1 LFVAGYPDGGIE
13 LFFCKK
19 KNHEEVIMLKGK
31 RLLLF
36 VVFTFLLSISVTAW
50 AAVGPQYIITV
61 VAGLGGKITPTTV
74 TVTTGTNKTFTIKP
88 LKGYHLAEMKI
99 NGEAVFKDR
108 KDASIPND
116 GSDPPIPSDASLI
129 RSGTTKVYKYHFT
142 GISKDHSLEAI
153 FEPDTFSLEISKVG
167 VGSGKVASL
176 PEGVDCG
183 DDCIGIFSYNTP
195 VILTV
200 EEDEGSTFDGWS
212 GKCKGGNRTCTVKM
226 TKASAATAR
235 FARVYELS
243 VDITGNGTVK
253 SSPGGIICGTDCMDL
268 YKENTVV
275 KLKAIAAEGS
285 KTSGWAGCTT
295 SSGAACT
302 VVMDG
307 TKNVT
312 ASFVPK
318 GLPEIP
324 LYTELNFDNLPES
337 KILDTPS
344 VIPKRNLTAGHCY
357 LESFAVQMAYIV
369 PSVTMEEVFTFAGLG
384 AALSYDSFNKGFTSS
399 PQKDWT
405 WPLQKRAYEN
415 YGVRF
420 VIGFS
425 SGMSN
430 EYLKGAYAMLSH
442 ASGEEALKNLKAV
455 INSGRSVQVHIDLS
469 YLPNSTFMPGAS
481 HFIIITGYD
490 ADAVYWTDPEP
501 DYIDFPI
508 DPREYVNVKIPLQN
522 FMEAWEQAGQVG
534 KGSFV
539 CTGPYWMLFLE
550 EKEYSQIKKKS
561 VSEILAMQKALSAN
575 NASVIEKYLNTNIS
589 NTPWQKIWTAK
600 RLFADYL
607 IDNNFIAAGNM
618 YKSLADDYWN
628 CMQLSLNEQR
638 IKLDTVIKPKEIEAR
653 SLY

>member
-1 LFVAGYPDGGIE
+1 
-13 LFFCKK
+13 
-19 KNHEEVIMLKGK
+19 MLKGK
-31 RLLLF
+31 IFFLLLAF
-36 VVFTFLLSISVTAW
+36 IWLMLISITAW
-50 AAVGPQYIITV
+50 GASGPQYIITV
-61 VAGLGGKITPTTV
+61 LTGPGGKITPATATV
-74 TVTTGTNKTFTIKP
+74 DSGTNKTFSIKP

-99 NGEAVFKDR
+99 NGETVFEDR

-129 RSGTTKVYKYHFT
+129 RSGTTKVYKYHFI

-183 DDCIGIFSYNTP
+183 DDCIGIFPYNTP

-235 FARVYELS
+235 FARVYDLS

-295 SSGAACT
+295 SSGASCT

-318 GLPEIP
+318 GVPEIP

-337 KILDTPS
+337 KILDTPI

-420 VIGFS
+420 VLGFS

-442 ASGEEALKNLKAV
+442 ANGEEALKILKAV
-455 INSGRSVQVHIDLS
+455 INSGRSVQVHIDLA

-508 DPREYVNVKIPLQN
+508 DASEYVNVKIPIGK

-561 VSEILAMQKALSAN
+561 VSEILAMQKALSVN

-589 NTPWQKIWTAK
+589 NTQWQKIWTAK
-600 RLFADYL
+600 RLYADYL

-653 SLY
+653 TLY

>member
-1 LFVAGYPDGGIE
+1 
-13 LFFCKK
+13 
-19 KNHEEVIMLKGK
+19 MLKGK

-508 DPREYVNVKIPLQN
+508 DASEYVNVKIPIGK

-561 VSEILAMQKALSAN
+561 VSEILAMQKALSVN
-575 NASVIEKYLNTNIS
+575 NALVIEKYLNTNIS

>member
-1 LFVAGYPDGGIE
+1 
-13 LFFCKK
+13 
-19 KNHEEVIMLKGK
+19 MLKGK
-31 RLLLF
+31 IFFQLLAFIWLM
-36 VVFTFLLSISVTAW
+36 LISITAW
-50 AAVGPQYIITV
+50 AVSGPQYIITV
-61 VAGLGGKITPTTV
+61 LTGPGGKITPATATV
-74 TVTTGTNKTFTIKP
+74 DSGINKTFSIKP
-88 LKGYHLAEMKI
+88 LKGYHLAEIKVDGATI
-99 NGEAVFKDR
+99 FEDR
-108 KDASIPND
+108 KDAFVPND
-116 GSDPPIPSDASLI
+116 GSQPPIPSDASLV
-129 RSGTTKVYKYHFT
+129 RSGTSKVNKYHFT
-142 GISKDHSLEAI
+142 GVSQDHSLEAM

-167 VGSGKVASL
+167 TGSGRVTGT

-183 DDCIGIFSYNTP
+183 DDCVGIFPYNTP

-212 GKCKGGNRTCTVKM
+212 GKCKGRSRTCTVKM
-226 TKASAATAR
+226 TKASAATAK

-243 VDITGNGTVK
+243 VAVAGNGTVT
-253 SSPGGIICGTDCMDL
+253 SSPGGIICGADCKDL
-268 YKENTVV
+268 YKENTAV
-275 KLKAIAAEGS
+275 KLKAIAAVGS
-285 KTSGWAGCTT
+285 KSSGWEGCST
-295 SSGAACT
+295 SSGASCT

-357 LESFAVQMAYIV
+357 LESFAVQMAYID

-430 EYLKGAYAMLSH
+430 EYLKGSYAMLSH
-442 ASGEEALKNLKAV
+442 ANGEEALKNLKAV